1 MNTIAQH
8 GWRVY
13 AEKNCTVFDTSHE
26 VARLLEDIGIAS
38 FAIGRARYD
47 TPSPGNFSLTVTGK
61 NWYAIAIQNT
71 ATICS
76 PETIDVVFN
85 DIVDKHRQQHLHT
98 VRALERITTDVRAKI
113 GMAYTVKKE
122 AFAIEGT
129 YNTLIATYYPND
141 IDALL
146 IDDDN
151 IVIANESLTI
161 EDVSFFIEED

>member
-1 MNTIAQH
+1 MNTIARH

-13 AEKNCTVFDTSHE
+13 AEKNCYIFETSHE

-38 FAIGRARYD
+38 FAIGRAQYD
-47 TPSPGNFSLTVTGK
+47 TPSLGNFTLTVTGK
-61 NWYAIAIQNT
+61 NWYASAVQNS
-71 ATICS
+71 ATECS
-76 PETIDVVFN
+76 PEAIDNVFN
-85 DIVDKHRQQHLHT
+85 DIIIRYRREYLST
-98 VRALERITTDVRAKI
+98 VYALERITTDVRAKI
-113 GMAYTVKKE
+113 GMAYTVKEE

-129 YNTLIATYYPND
+129 NKTLIATYYPND
-141 IDALL
+141 IDAVL

>member
-26 VARLLEDIGIAS
+26 VAKLLGDIGIAS
-38 FAIGRARYD
+38 FAIGRAFYD
-47 TPSPGNFSLTVTGK
+47 SPSPGNFSLTVTGS

-85 DIVDKHRQQHLHT
+85 DIVDKYRQQHLST
-98 VRALERITTDVRAKI
+98 VRSLERIINEAEAKI
-113 GMAYTVKKE
+113 GMAYTVKEE

-129 YNTLIATYYPND
+129 DKTLIATYYPND

-151 IVIANESLTI
+151 IVIANEALTI
-161 EDVSFFIEED
+161 DSISFFIEED